1 MSAGSS
7 NTDSTAGTSFAR
19 VVALLGGKKM
29 LHHSIDSQMDAHDL
43 ILRGIPSE
51 ALAHLLG
58 SLDRLR
64 LAPSM
69 ERAVGLSLR
78 TFQRRKE
85 AGTKPL
91 SQEQSGKTW
100 KFAEVLASATEVLG
114 SQDAAEEWLEAS
126 AMALDGKRPLELLA
140 TPAGTEMVE
149 DLLGRM
155 QYGVYT

>member
-7 NTDSTAGTSFAR
+7 NTGSTARTSFDR
-19 VVALLGGKKM
+19 VVALLGGEKM
-29 LHHSIDSQMDAHDL
+29 LHRSVDSQMDAHDL

-64 LAPSM
+64 LATSV

-85 AGTKPL
+85 AGAKPL

-100 KFAEVLASATEVLG
+100 KFAEVLASATGVLG
-114 SQDAAEEWLEAS
+114 SQDAAEQWLEAP
-126 AMALDGKRPLELLA
+126 AMALDGKRPIELLA

-155 QYGVYT
+155 LYGVYT